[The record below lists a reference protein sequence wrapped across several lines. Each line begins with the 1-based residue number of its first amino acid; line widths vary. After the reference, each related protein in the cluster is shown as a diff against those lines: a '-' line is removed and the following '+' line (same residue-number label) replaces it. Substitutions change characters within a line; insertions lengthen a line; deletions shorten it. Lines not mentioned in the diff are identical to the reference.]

1 MDKTTI
7 LKDIS
12 TCINLVSPIPSNNAE
27 QILSRLTK
35 IQSGVESNG
44 TSILDECQIL
54 SNATKDFEIICDAF
68 NFLFKKSNKSF
79 LHFLVSIIM
88 KTNKRIPSEWLC
100 NFIKNFPLSKD
111 DFHNCFKEISNN
123 LNDSN
128 INIITLQNI
137 ISVTKAFYQINEKP
151 NLHYFSF
158 FPSTNIILESKQR
171 ESKKNYVGFFTCL
184 SLDLTYFRKNN
195 KKCTLIEAG
204 SFHLELSP
212 DLKISYESNSLGPFK
227 PNEIINIYID
237 YQYSN
242 KKIDICVFD
251 KNETKQNK
259 FSAPRQN
266 LPTTLKILNGFVGKV
281 YSICGG
287 FVSAPIDETKIR
299 IIKKRINYNFELLNE
314 VKNALDKVS
323 GADSNI
329 NNVFFFSFNA
339 YNYYQN
345 QSNVLDDA
353 TRNYSISIG
362 KGIFVHQNKNYTSN
376 INLIGGIDEILPVLN
391 ILSNNSEELKKNND
405 DLIKTI
411 ISIIIPLYKVNQL
424 DNKNFIRVLS
434 YIFEQFP
441 ENVFIDINSLLELMS
456 LNNISD
462 VIQKEIIFNHKIIYK
477 YFVEK
482 DRNNCLKTYIEFLKQ
497 NSNIFPQKLIVDL
510 FDLFNNEMIANNESC
525 CNKHSKGEKTAV
537 NNTFLQKLIELLKL
551 IDLNKIEENDEVI
564 KGIFSN
570 LVKGVPP
577 CIKKEIFN
585 IFKKQPKKLIE
596 LNSKSLNAI
605 FKQEDS
611 NIEDFKFLI
620 LLYNVFTDEYIKE
633 KESNYCI
640 QMEFLEVVENKIK
653 LDYLGNEDKDL
664 YLSAAKYLFNSEND
678 NYFETT
684 LNFYFYLCTKT
695 TKGLMSKSFNE
706 ALKELN
712 NNNFVKN
719 WKNNINN
726 ILSNIK
732 DIITDSIDSNADD
745 INTDSY
751 NGIIDNFNENIVNF
765 IVLLYYLTMT
775 KENDNY
781 NNIFIGIIEKI
792 SENKDK
798 KINKNNINL
807 FFNNKYLYSKISN
820 YLRKKII
827 DSHVDSIEK
836 YIETYKKFVKTFLEF
851 SKEYKYIADFIF
863 YEIALSLKQIKS
875 LIDEKD
881 IKEKQQTKVEKIK
894 EELFNNIIKDLD
906 LNYSTDDEI
915 EQRRIAKIKKEGFRE
930 DKFGEDDDKE
940 EIVYIPNKNNVNN
953 DFFIEEIRCNIDL
966 IPLKEFDFID
976 EYQKNIKIN
985 DKYKDFRRVSLYNR
999 LTKRFFENNNF
1010 WQNKNENDLAKKIK
1024 NYYTN
1029 DFKRPIITT
1038 INDLNNYKK
1047 KSGDEFNTDIFN
1059 YLVSSKDVAFPCLC
1073 EKVNRSIYG
1082 VIIIKNNEFFFQGFE
1097 KNNEYKEINFKIDD
1111 IDLIITC
1118 NHYESKNN
1126 IDNLNQSR
1134 IDKKKKNQI
1143 LNEDLSR
1150 KVGLYLNNKKQ
1161 YLFTFI
1167 DIKMK
1172 NYLIELL
1179 IDKINDLIE
1188 INFSENPENIGYSR
1202 YKNLQKIFKS
1212 KITSPFNFMDGI
1224 NSKIKDTI
1232 SKLLMK
1238 NLADFRNPLNIYHYP
1253 HIKDKKVNKIKLFHP
1268 YDKEEFHLTGDPEIF
1283 YLPEIYEENQL
1294 NNIININKEIIEGEI
1309 KLKIIEGTGSSLD
1322 KGVKIPIN
1330 SLVYSAE
1337 SLDDSKIVI
1346 ISDCAINLKVF
1357 FSAWFGT
1364 DYSIYNYYYAHFSQK
1379 YYSTHGKD
1387 GKDPPNYLS
1396 NNIVFS
1402 ENKMFCFMGGLQDG
1416 NLIYF
1421 NIEDYCVPYIIETEN
1436 FNKGKNTISS
1446 LVLLENYMD
1455 ENYLICGD
1463 TCGNILLFSIK
1474 SEFCLQDTYYPSL
1487 DRKIQITKKK
1497 FDTNAILKGKKLISI
1512 HYKEITSM
1520 AINSSKDILVTSS
1533 EDCCINL
1540 ISFPDFRI
1548 IKSIKQ
1554 NYITNYIYI
1563 FNYPFPCLLTF
1574 SNNQDSYH
1582 QGVIRLLSLNGKELQ
1597 SGNLNKFNHPRCIEL
1612 YSKEDNNMSKVIFQS
1627 DHQNISIWNINNF
1640 RTYATK
1646 SFNGTNMV
1654 NYGICFD
1661 KYNKSDGFIIN
1672 GYFGVRMTS
1681 KFEFQLEKLSKI

>member
-1 MDKTTI
+1 
-7 LKDIS
+7 
-12 TCINLVSPIPSNNAE
+12 
-27 QILSRLTK
+27 
-35 IQSGVESNG
+35 
-44 TSILDECQIL
+44 
-54 SNATKDFEIICDAF
+54 
-68 NFLFKKSNKSF
+68 
-79 LHFLVSIIM
+79 
-88 KTNKRIPSEWLC
+88 
-100 NFIKNFPLSKD
+100 
-111 DFHNCFKEISNN
+111 
-123 LNDSN
+123 
-128 INIITLQNI
+128 
-137 ISVTKAFYQINEKP
+137 
-151 NLHYFSF
+151 
-158 FPSTNIILESKQR
+158 
-171 ESKKNYVGFFTCL
+171 
-184 SLDLTYFRKNN
+184 
-195 KKCTLIEAG
+195 
-204 SFHLELSP
+204 
-212 DLKISYESNSLGPFK
+212 
-227 PNEIINIYID
+227 
-237 YQYSN
+237 
-242 KKIDICVFD
+242 
-251 KNETKQNK
+251 
-259 FSAPRQN
+259 
-266 LPTTLKILNGFVGKV
+266 
-281 YSICGG
+281 
-287 FVSAPIDETKIR
+287 
-299 IIKKRINYNFELLNE
+299 
-314 VKNALDKVS
+314 
-323 GADSNI
+323 
-329 NNVFFFSFNA
+329 
-339 YNYYQN
+339 
-345 QSNVLDDA
+345 
-353 TRNYSISIG
+353 
-362 KGIFVHQNKNYTSN
+362 
-376 INLIGGIDEILPVLN
+376 
-391 ILSNNSEELKKNND
+391 
-405 DLIKTI
+405 
-411 ISIIIPLYKVNQL
+411 
-424 DNKNFIRVLS
+424 
-434 YIFEQFP
+434 
-441 ENVFIDINSLLELMS
+441 
-456 LNNISD
+456 
-462 VIQKEIIFNHKIIYK
+462 
-477 YFVEK
+477 
-482 DRNNCLKTYIEFLKQ
+482 
-497 NSNIFPQKLIVDL
+497 
-510 FDLFNNEMIANNESC
+510 
-525 CNKHSKGEKTAV
+525 
-537 NNTFLQKLIELLKL
+537 
-551 IDLNKIEENDEVI
+551 
-564 KGIFSN
+564 
-570 LVKGVPP
+570 
-577 CIKKEIFN
+577 
-585 IFKKQPKKLIE
+585 
-596 LNSKSLNAI
+596 
-605 FKQEDS
+605 
-611 NIEDFKFLI
+611 
-620 LLYNVFTDEYIKE
+620 
-633 KESNYCI
+633 
-640 QMEFLEVVENKIK
+640 
-653 LDYLGNEDKDL
+653 
-664 YLSAAKYLFNSEND
+664 
-678 NYFETT
+678 
-684 LNFYFYLCTKT
+684 
-695 TKGLMSKSFNE
+695 
-706 ALKELN
+706 
-712 NNNFVKN
+712 
-719 WKNNINN
+719 
-726 ILSNIK
+726 
-732 DIITDSIDSNADD
+732 
-745 INTDSY
+745 
-751 NGIIDNFNENIVNF
+751 
-765 IVLLYYLTMT
+765 
-775 KENDNY
+775 
-781 NNIFIGIIEKI
+781 
-792 SENKDK
+792 
-798 KINKNNINL
+798 
-807 FFNNKYLYSKISN
+807 
-820 YLRKKII
+820 
-827 DSHVDSIEK
+827 
-836 YIETYKKFVKTFLEF
+836 
-851 SKEYKYIADFIF
+851 
-863 YEIALSLKQIKS
+863 
-875 LIDEKD
+875 
-881 IKEKQQTKVEKIK
+881 
-894 EELFNNIIKDLD
+894 
-906 LNYSTDDEI
+906 
-915 EQRRIAKIKKEGFRE
+915 
-930 DKFGEDDDKE
+930 
-940 EIVYIPNKNNVNN
+940 
-953 DFFIEEIRCNIDL
+953 
-966 IPLKEFDFID
+966 
-976 EYQKNIKIN
+976 
-985 DKYKDFRRVSLYNR
+985 
-999 LTKRFFENNNF
+999 
-1010 WQNKNENDLAKKIK
+1010 
-1024 NYYTN
+1024 
-1029 DFKRPIITT
+1029 
-1038 INDLNNYKK
+1038 
-1047 KSGDEFNTDIFN
+1047 
-1059 YLVSSKDVAFPCLC
+1059 
-1073 EKVNRSIYG
+1073 
-1082 VIIIKNNEFFFQGFE
+1082 
-1097 KNNEYKEINFKIDD
+1097 
-1111 IDLIITC
+1111 
-1118 NHYESKNN
+1118 
-1126 IDNLNQSR
+1126 
-1134 IDKKKKNQI
+1134 
-1143 LNEDLSR
+1143 
-1150 KVGLYLNNKKQ
+1150 
-1161 YLFTFI
+1161 
-1167 DIKMK
+1167 MK